1 MKPRVFVVQPIPEV
15 ALEILRE
22 VAEVTV
28 YPHLDRQISVDELVL
43 NAKRSDYIFA
53 MGDTIIPAEVVH
65 ANPDLKGIS
74 LVSRKASNVDLE
86 AALARRLPIA
96 GNYPADAIYQEICKV
111 TCDLTMGMILGL
123 AYRLVEADRYTK
135 CGHFKQEQTMALMG
149 LGCPGKTAGLIGLGI
164 VGEFM
169 VPRLRAFEM
178 RVIYTKRRRLAPER
192 ERELGLEWAADKDEI
207 LRGSDFVVVACDYNP
222 TTHRLI
228 GARELALMKSTAFLI
243 NTGRGRIVDEAALVK
258 ALQDGTIAGAG
269 LDVFWNEPP
278 VTHDPAPSPELYKLD
293 NVILAPHNGGATW
306 DVRGAMTKSVALNI
320 VAMIKG
326 QRPPGILNPEIY
338 GEPHRQ

>member
-15 ALEILRE
+15 ALDILRE

-28 YPHLDRQISVDELVL
+28 YPHLDRQISIDELVL
-43 NAKRSDYIFA
+43 NAKRNDYIFA
-53 MGDTIIPAEVVH
+53 MGDTIVPAEVIH

-86 AALARRLPIA
+86 AARARRLPVA
-96 GNYPADAIYQEICKV
+96 GNHPADAIYREICKV
-111 TCDLTMGMILGL
+111 TCDLTMGMLLGL

-149 LGCPGKTAGLIGLGI
+149 VGCPGKTAGLIGLGI

-178 RVIYTKRRRLAPER
+178 QVLYTKRRRLGLDR
-192 ERELGLEWAADKDEI
+192 ERELGVEWAADKDEI
-207 LRGSDFVVVACDYNP
+207 LRRSDFVVVACDYNP
-222 TTHRLI
+222 STHRLI
-228 GARELALMKSTAFLI
+228 GARELALMNRTAHLI
-243 NTGRGRIVDEAALVK
+243 NTGRGRIVDEAALVQ
-258 ALQDGTIAGAG
+258 ALRDGTIAGAG

-278 VTHDPAPSPELYKLD
+278 VTHEPAPTPELYKLD

-306 DVRGAMTKSVALNI
+306 DVRSAMTKSVALNI

-338 GEPHRQ
+338 DG

>member
-1 MKPRVFVVQPIPEV
+1 
-15 ALEILRE
+15 
-22 VAEVTV
+22 
-28 YPHLDRQISVDELVL
+28 
-43 NAKRSDYIFA
+43 
-53 MGDTIIPAEVVH
+53 
-65 ANPDLKGIS
+65 
-74 LVSRKASNVDLE
+74 
-86 AALARRLPIA
+86 
-96 GNYPADAIYQEICKV
+96 
-111 TCDLTMGMILGL
+111 MGMILGL

-192 ERELGLEWAADKDEI
+192 ERELGLEWAADKEEI
-207 LRGSDFVVVACDYNP
+207 LRRSDFVVVACDYNP

-278 VTHDPAPSPELYKLD
+278 VTHYPAPSPELYKLD

-306 DVRGAMTKSVALNI
+306 DRLC
-320 VAMIKG
+320 
-326 QRPPGILNPEIY
+326 
-338 GEPHRQ
+338 GER